1 MDGDGGLDMVD
12 AEEDPRDF
20 ENKRRSPYF
29 ELSVGLFE
37 CRRIYW
43 YIFGGKN
50 YRSIVRNVR
59 RGRLRRIDGPRTR
72 ECDEDTRTLIG
83 RYIEPSDWP
92 L

>member
-12 AEEDPRDF
+12 AEEDPGNF

-29 ELSVGLFE
+29 ELSVGLSQ

-59 RGRLRRIDGPRTR
+59 RGLRRRNDGPHTQERDVMR
-72 ECDEDTRTLIG
+72 ILA
-83 RYIEPSDWP
+83 